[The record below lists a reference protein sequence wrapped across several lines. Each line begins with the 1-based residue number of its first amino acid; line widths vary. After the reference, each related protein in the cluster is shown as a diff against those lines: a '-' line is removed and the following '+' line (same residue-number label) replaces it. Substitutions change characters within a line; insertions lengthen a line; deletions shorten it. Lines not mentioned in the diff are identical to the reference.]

1 MAVVAVAERPSWIP
15 GMSSAEL
22 LTARRVRELLDA
34 HGLAP
39 AKRLGQNFMVDGNT
53 VRKIVRDA
61 GVAPGERVVEVGP
74 GLGSLTLALRAAGAV
89 VTAIE
94 VDAGL
99 VRALRDVVGEDPE
112 VTVVHG
118 DALRVDLA
126 ALVPAATGA
135 GAPSPPSLIANLPYN
150 VATPV
155 VMHALAAGVFGR
167 VFVLVQREV
176 GQRWAAGVGHPLY
189 GAVSVKIAAQ
199 AASRVVATVARGAF
213 RPMPNVDSVTVEL
226 RPRPADLPVGL
237 AVLFPVV
244 EAGFAQRRKRL
255 RNALAA
261 PDRPPAAVEA
271 ALARA
276 GLDPGARAEEL
287 DLAAFGVL
295 AAALAA
301 ARDGPG

>member
-1 MAVVAVAERPSWIP
+1 
-15 GMSSAEL
+15 MSVPEL

-39 AKRLGQNFMVDGNT
+39 TKRLGQNFMVDANT

-61 GVAPGERVVEVGP
+61 GVGPGDRVVEVGP
-74 GLGSLTLALRAAGAV
+74 GLGSLTLALRAAGAL

-99 VRALRDVVGEDPE
+99 VRALRDVVGEDPG

-118 DALRVDLA
+118 DALRVDLG
-126 ALVPAATGA
+126 ALAPGAATA
-135 GAPSPPSLIANLPYN
+135 AADDRPPRLVANLPYN

-155 VMHALAAGVFGR
+155 VMHALAAGAFDQ

-176 GQRWAAGVGHPLY
+176 GQRWVAGVGDPLY

-199 AASRVVATVARGAF
+199 AAARLVATVARGAF
-213 RPMPNVDSVTVEL
+213 RPVPNVDSATVEL
-226 RPRPADLPVGL
+226 RRRPVDLPVAL
-237 AVLFPVV
+237 DELFPVV

-255 RNALAA
+255 RNALAGPGRA
-261 PDRPPAAVEA
+261 PAAVEA
-271 ALARA
+271 SLARA

-287 DLAAFGVL
+287 DLAAF
-295 AAALAA
+295 AALAA
-301 ARDGPG
+301 ALGPHDPGWTSPVIGGRRRPLA

>member
-1 MAVVAVAERPSWIP
+1 MTGS
-15 GMSSAEL
+15 EL
-22 LTARRVRELLDA
+22 LTARRVRELLDT

-61 GVAPGERVVEVGP
+61 GVAPGQRVVEVGP

-99 VRALRDVVGEDPE
+99 VRALRDVVGDDPG

-118 DALRVDLA
+118 DALQVDLA
-126 ALVPAATGA
+126 SLVPAALVR
-135 GAPSPPSLIANLPYN
+135 SHPPTDPPPALVANLPYN
-150 VATPV
+150 VATAV
-155 VMHALAAGVFGR
+155 VMHALAAGVFKR

-199 AASRVVATVARGAF
+199 ATARVVATVPRGAF
-213 RPMPNVDSVTVEL
+213 RPVPNVDSVTVEL
-226 RPRPADLPVGL
+226 RPRPADLPVGIE
-237 AVLFPVV
+237 VLFPVV

-261 PDRPPAAVEA
+261 PDRAPAVVEA

-287 DLAAFGVL
+287 DLTAFGAL
-295 AAALAA
+295 AAALPE
-301 ARDGPG
+301 ARGEPA